1 MKRRAF
7 LRSAASLPLLGGGI
21 AAAAMVKSDPI
32 QAAYLALCT
41 AIEAEAAEVGAT
53 GWATFAVRKQ
63 GEPIL
68 NLSFFLSGGG
78 LKVRQIEGARHVAA
92 SSPAGG
98 TPHSTQTSGQF

>member
-32 QAAYLALCT
+32 QAAYLALCS
-41 AIEAEAAEVGAT
+41 AIEAEAAKVGAT

-68 NLSFFLSGGG
+68 DLSFFMPGGG
-78 LKVRQIEGARHVAA
+78 LEMRQIKGTRHVAA
-92 SSPAGG
+92 SSPPAS
-98 TPHSTQTSGQF
+98 THHITQTAGQL